1 MTIVGPNN
9 SGKTNLLRSIETFFT
24 GHDNMVGYSVDLDSP
39 NGSSAV
45 RTSLV
50 GTFEGD
56 DTGADIAD
64 LQIYQALDRL
74 FDLYSLER
82 TTSSFP
88 LYLSFSGTGS
98 PVYAFFPNQ
107 RRPGDKGQQASISRI
122 QRQLVTDLL
131 SRFEIHYIP
140 SAKSIKELYGD
151 VLVPFMKAAV
161 VRALE
166 PQLENVKKELATVA
180 SKVTG
185 SLKSAGIDNLHASFD
200 FEGGSIENA
209 LSGFDFYME
218 DPFRTRLDRKGQGVQ
233 SAAFMATLLWVTE
246 EEQLRGRSPIWLIE
260 EPESYLHP
268 GLTKSALSLLSK
280 LSDSAALVCTTHSMA
295 FVPQDQ
301 ARVVGTVVEDG
312 LTVVKTFTSHQKATE
327 AIRKG
332 LGVAFSDYF
341 SFGERTVLVEG
352 QTDGHLI
359 RWFLAVSQGKEGCEW
374 PALRG
379 AHIADRGGASE
390 LAGFLRANYS
400 LLRQERPVISLF
412 DGDDAGIKAVNGLSG
427 FFGNA
432 GDPFVANREFVFT
445 RSGFSIEGLFPD
457 EWVLEVHKDSPNH
470 FKQFLIDPNNAL
482 MGFAVVDG
490 KKESVINKLTARA
503 EQVAFEDWSE
513 RWRNLSSALD
523 GALEIQAGKISTP

>member
-1 MTIVGPNN
+1 
-9 SGKTNLLRSIETFFT
+9 
-24 GHDNMVGYSVDLDSP
+24 
-39 NGSSAV
+39 
-45 RTSLV
+45 V
-50 GTFEGD
+50 GTFDGD
-56 DTGADIAD
+56 DSGQDIAD
-64 LQIYQALDRL
+64 LQIYQALDKL
-74 FDLYSLER
+74 FDLYSLRR
-82 TTSSFP
+82 TTTSFP
-88 LYLSFSGTGS
+88 LYLSFSGSGS

-107 RRPGDKGQQASISRI
+107 RKPDDKGVQANISRI

-131 SRFEIHYIP
+131 NRFEIHYIP

-166 PQLENVKKELATVA
+166 PELDNVKKELANVA
-180 SKVTG
+180 AKVTG
-185 SLKSAGIDNLHASFD
+185 SLKAAGIENLHASFD

-246 EEQLRGRSPIWLIE
+246 EEQLRGKSPIWLIE

-268 GLTKSALSLLSK
+268 GLTKSALSLLRK

-301 ARVVGTVVEDG
+301 NRVVGTVVEDG
-312 LTVVKTFTSHQKATE
+312 LTVVKSFTSHQKATE
-327 AIRKG
+327 AIRRG

-359 RWFLAVSQGKEGCEW
+359 RWFLAISDGEEGCEW

-400 LLRQERPVISLF
+400 LLRQERPVVSLF
-412 DGDDAGIKAVNGLSG
+412 DGDEAGIKAVNGLSG
-427 FFGNA
+427 FFGKSSE
-432 GDPFVANREFVFT
+432 PFDANREYVFT
-445 RSGFSIEGLFPD
+445 RSGFAIEGLFPD
-457 EWVLEVHKDSPNH
+457 EWVVEVHTASPNH
-470 FKQFLIDPNNAL
+470 FKQFLIDPGNAL

-490 KKESVINKLTARA
+490 KKDSVINKLTARA
-503 EQVAFEDWSE
+503 ELTVFDDWSK
-513 RWRNLSSALD
+513 RWQNLASALE
-523 GALEIQAGKISTP
+523 GALGVQAEKIGQT